1 MTTAAMREQ
10 LIQYLAVADEEN
22 VKALY
27 TLLGDRLES
36 YTLTREQ
43 WQIVEEER
51 VQYQKGEGNSYSWEE
66 AKKIIR
72 KR

>member
-10 LIQYLAVADEEN
+10 LIQYLAVADDEN

-27 TLLGDRLES
+27 TLLGDRLEGH
-36 YTLTREQ
+36 TLTEEQ
-43 WQIVEEER
+43 WQVVEEER
-51 VQYQKGEGNSYSWEE
+51 AQYLKGTGSTYTWEE

-72 KR
+72 KG